1 MRPMQGQNSRFDP
14 STIDSGSLME
24 KLDANLDGV
33 LTADETRMSQ
43 DMFSNGDTDSN
54 GELTI
59 EEMEEMLS
67 KGPPAMGSV
76 MGGSGG
82 MGQLDIAS
90 ILDQEDTDEDGS
102 ISIEETSLPNQLFS
116 TIDTNQ
122 DGKISQAELE
132 QATADKPPKSDNN
145 KTLSAKQTLTT
156 DLAMNAYQQAIE
168 SYMTNYTGDS
178 YADANLSSFL
188 ATMA

>member
-1 MRPMQGQNSRFDP
+1 MQGQNSRFDP